1 MMQNLAVEV
10 GGVVQIKTIKL
21 EKGTFIKIQ
30 PHETAFIDLPN
41 PRAVYLPFRLENALR
56 DYSCLTQGETIIVEF
71 NKRRYELDILET
83 RPKSAIMTIETDIE
97 VDFAPPKDYVESPS
111 KLTREPSINAPEE
124 APHSQPVSGKLF
136 PGSGQR
142 LDKKES
148 KAEAKK
154 TAPVTEE
161 YDPRKHR
168 LRHGIRSTVGP
179 KTHWED
185 LKPGRKLD

>member
-10 GGVVQIKTIKL
+10 GGVVQIKTVKL
-21 EKGTFIKIQ
+21 EKGSFIKIQ

-83 RPKSAIMTIETDIE
+83 RPKAAIMTIETDIE

-111 KLTREPSINAPEE
+111 KLTREPSITAPEE
-124 APHSQPVSGKLF
+124 APHSQPVSGKQF

-142 LDKKES
+142 LDKKEL

-168 LRHGIRSTVGP
+168 LRHGIRSATGP

-185 LKPGRKLD
+185 LKPGRLLD

>member
-10 GGVVQIKTIKL
+10 GGVVQIKTVKL
-21 EKGTFIKIQ
+21 EKGSFIKIQ

-83 RPKSAIMTIETDIE
+83 RPKAAIMTIETDIE

-111 KLTREPSINAPEE
+111 KLTREPSITAPEE
-124 APHSQPVSGKLF
+124 APHSQPVSGKQF

-142 LDKKES
+142 LDKKEL

-154 TAPVTEE
+154 TAAVTEE

-168 LRHGIRSTVGP
+168 LRHGIRSVTGP

-185 LKPGRKLD
+185 LKPGRLLD